1 MTAKANMQKAF
12 TAAPTIKR
20 NRRPQYWIA
29 KMLTS
34 EPQIAQAL
42 LMTLTAK
49 ASVNPMRAKK

>member
-1 MTAKANMQKAF
+1 MQKAF
-12 TAAPTIKR
+12 TAAPTIKS

-34 EPQIAQAL
+34 EPPIAQAL
-42 LMTLTAK
+42 LMTLTVK